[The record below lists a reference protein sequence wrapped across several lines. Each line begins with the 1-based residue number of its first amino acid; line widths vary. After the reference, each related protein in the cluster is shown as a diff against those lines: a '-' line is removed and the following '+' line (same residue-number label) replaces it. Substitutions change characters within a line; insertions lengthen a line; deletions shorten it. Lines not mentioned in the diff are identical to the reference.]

1 LLLLSHDMRKANC
14 AVSFQPAVD
23 PVDLIGSPGRLAQVV
38 TNLVANALDASAGRG
53 DCAITLSISP
63 RANGIELRVTD
74 EGMGIPSENL
84 SKIFD
89 PLFTT
94 KPMGQGTGLGLTI
107 VHDII
112 VGEFGA
118 TIEVASVIGQGTT
131 FTIRFPKVDVPGLG
145 TAIQ

>member
-1 LLLLSHDMRKANC
+1 
-14 AVSFQPAVD
+14 
-23 PVDLIGSPGRLAQVV
+23 
-38 TNLVANALDASAGRG
+38 
-53 DCAITLSISP
+53 
-63 RANGIELRVTD
+63 
-74 EGMGIPSENL
+74 MGIPPENL

-118 TIEVASVIGQGTT
+118 TIEVASVVGQGTT
-131 FTIRFPKVDVPGLG
+131 FTMRFPIVQAMALP
-145 TAIQ
+145 